1 MTVYSYRSNELQFN
15 ESDKL
20 PMTEVYLKDVVDSST
35 GSESM
40 SAGLAKYAK
49 GVSNSWTLDYDEF
62 IIVISGVFTIHSEG
76 NKSSTLRPGDFFF
89 ITRGTS
95 VTYQADEASLLMYVT
110 YPPWRE
116 AARKAGRL

>member
-1 MTVYSYRSNELQFN
+1 MPVYSYRSNEVQFN

-20 PMTEVYLKDVVDSST
+20 PMAEVYLKDVIDSSS

-40 SAGLAKYAK
+40 SAGLAKYSK

-62 IIVISGVFTIHSEG
+62 IIVISGVFTIHSKG
-76 NKSSTLRPGDFFF
+76 SKSSTLRAGDFFF

-116 AARKAGRL
+116 AAKKAGRL